1 MDATNQPLRLACS
14 CKAPGTGYDLDYA
27 RELEALGVDA
37 TGFGEAP
44 RQFSDPYIGMALV
57 ASGTTKLRLMTCVTH
72 PGVHHP
78 AAQANAFI
86 TLQELSGGRVVCGI
100 GTGDVGL
107 TTIGLKPYKTDSF
120 LEYTM
125 ALKGLMAGETV
136 TWQGAEF
143 DMRLPIPERVP
154 VFFGADGPRMMNAA
168 GRLADGA
175 IVAQLGSP
183 DVVRTTIER
192 VSAGAV
198 EAGRSP
204 DELEIWFMLRV
215 LVTERENGVGYIDG
229 LDAYVSRALRLLART
244 AGATGPEDMAAAV
257 KRRRGMVIDEA
268 VGERLWHYNQ
278 EYDESTTWVSKH
290 NVELMDKYGLRD
302 FGSGYFYASGSP
314 EYIQERVKG
323 FIDAGARNFFM
334 VTAPF
339 APSRDWR
346 QEQREMLKIL
356 EPLR

>member
-1 MDATNQPLRLACS
+1 VERDQHVRLACS
-14 CKAPGTGYDLDYA
+14 CKEQGSGYDLDFA
-27 RELEALGVDA
+27 RELESLGVDA

-44 RQFSDPYIGMALV
+44 RQFSDPYVGMALV
-57 ASGTTKLRLMTCVTH
+57 ANATTRLRLITCVTH

-78 AAQANAFI
+78 AAQANAFM
-86 TLQELSGGRVVCGI
+86 TVQELSGGRAVCGI

-125 ALKGLMAGETV
+125 ALKSLMAGETV
-136 TWQGAEF
+136 NWKGAEF
-143 DMRLPIPERVP
+143 DMRLPMKQRVP

-168 GRLADGA
+168 GRLADGL
-175 IVAQLGSP
+175 IVAQLGSA

-192 VSAGAV
+192 AAAGAA
-198 EAGRSP
+198 EAGRSV

-229 LDAYVSRALRLLART
+229 LDEYVTRALRLLART
-244 AGATGPEDMAAAV
+244 AGARDAEHMAAAI
-257 KRRRGMVIDEA
+257 KERRGMVVDED

-278 EYDESTTWVSKH
+278 EYDESQAWVNKH

-302 FGSGYFYASGSP
+302 FGSRYFYASGSP
-314 EYIQERVKG
+314 EHIRERVKE

-334 VTAPF
+334 VTTPAF
-339 APSRDWR
+339 IPSDWR